1 MSTSPATTVA
11 LLPVVALVG
20 RPNVG
25 KSTLF
30 NALTRS
36 RDALVADQPG
46 LTRDR
51 HYGFCREEDKR
62 PFVVVDTG
70 GLTGEDEGMDA
81 LTARQAWA
89 AIEESDLV
97 VLMLDARDGLLG
109 PDQEILSKL
118 RRSGKPLVV
127 AVNKIDGLDE
137 ASVNAEF
144 ATLGI
149 AARVPIAAAHRR
161 GIDVL
166 VATILERLPGL
177 EPYESD
183 DGQISP
189 EKPLPT
195 APRVAIVG
203 RPNVGKS
210 TLVNRLLGEE
220 RVIASPIPG
229 TTRDAIEIPLT
240 RDGRDYVLIDTAGV
254 RRRGKVAEAV
264 EKFSVIKTLQA
275 IERAHVVVVLIDA
288 AEGVT
293 DQDATVIGHV
303 LDAGRALVLA
313 ANKWDGLARDA
324 RERVKS
330 ELERK
335 FVFVPWAEQVFI
347 SALHGSGL
355 SELLKAVLR
364 AHQSASRVF
373 SSSELTKAIEIAVEK
388 VQPPMVRGRAAKLRY
403 AHLGGNSPLRVIVH
417 GSRLAALPDS
427 YRRYLENFLRER
439 YELVGVP
446 IRVEMR
452 DGENPFA
459 GRRNELTE
467 SQVRK
472 RRRLIKHVR
481 RR

>member
-1 MSTSPATTVA
+1 MNTSPATTVA

-109 PDQEILSKL
+109 PDQEILAKL

-183 DGQISP
+183 DGQISS

-195 APRVAIVG
+195 APRVAMVG

-355 SELLKAVLR
+355 SELLKAVQR